1 MAAADGVAQAHQD
14 VLDHNC
20 APNGASRSQVLVAA
34 KKRRRLSEQFHE
46 SGGITDGELARA
58 YVSESAALEGFV
70 VANAPAG
77 AAAPAPAWFGPAI
90 NQALSQALAPVNAR
104 LDGIDARLDGIDARL
119 DGIDARFDRIDARFD
134 GIDAELYNANVR
146 IRNSKQDID
155 GPLRPLKNSSNQ
167 LPSQRLRFPT
177 TQRELAEL
185 NEFRCDALLTFYN
198 QTVTGNVARKRTN
211 LTALITDV

>member
-104 LDGIDARLDGIDARL
+104 LDGIDARLDGIDAR
-119 DGIDARFDRIDARFD
+119 FDRIDARFD

>member
-104 LDGIDARLDGIDARL
+104 LDGIDAR
-119 DGIDARFDRIDARFD
+119 FDRIDARFD